1 MSNRISSGAVRAGC
15 EQLNLIIKSHPGI
28 TIEQL
33 QRSPVVRRLA
43 VQRVGL
49 VGYTCLYEAGTGVM
63 RIHPNPELNDR
74 DMRFLAEKLPSW
86 WSAFELS
93 LSGVETSC
101 FYDWLEEDG
110 QISQKYMTMTPL
122 GIPVEGKVLM
132 IAATSYID
140 EFLSPVHFTVNRAA
154 AIAKE
159 YRGYVSDQSLFLGAA
174 MATILAAT
182 LFSVLWFSRRAVTR
196 VALPIRQLAEAA
208 VGFGNDL
215 KAPDE
220 PSQFLDRSD
229 EIGDLARA
237 FTRMRLTIA
246 DQFKRIKNGFD
257 QLWEAQKALS
267 ESEAHYRS
275 LFENVPIGIYRMQPD
290 GTPIDVNP
298 ALVKMLGYPDK
309 EALFSRPRVEF
320 YVNLQDREAHLAMAD
335 SGRHI
340 EPWELQ
346 DALPRRKRD
355 LG

>member
-1 MSNRISSGAVRAGC
+1 
-15 EQLNLIIKSHPGI
+15 
-28 TIEQL
+28 
-33 QRSPVVRRLA
+33 
-43 VQRVGL
+43 
-49 VGYTCLYEAGTGVM
+49 M
-63 RIHPNPELNDR
+63 RIHRNPELNDR

-159 YRGYVSDQSLFLGAA
+159 YREYVSDQSLFLGAA

-220 PSQFLDRSD
+220 PSQFLDLSD
-229 EIGDLARA
+229 EIGDSPAR
-237 FTRMRLTIA
+237 L
-246 DQFKRIKNGFD
+246 
-257 QLWEAQKALS
+257 LEC
-267 ESEAHYRS
+267 
-275 LFENVPIGIYRMQPD
+275 V
-290 GTPIDVNP
+290 
-298 ALVKMLGYPDK
+298 
-309 EALFSRPRVEF
+309 
-320 YVNLQDREAHLAMAD
+320 
-335 SGRHI
+335 
-340 EPWELQ
+340 
-346 DALPRRKRD
+346 
-355 LG
+355 